1 MISKLLAGVI
11 DKDTLPLYMMSDSN
25 KLQRIW
31 WAKSLEWHDSHSLI
45 FNIQTLWGSGNS
57 SPFVHTIELKKKKKL
72 LVKSNVAF
80 ITTKQGKTRVTC
92 EHTESYPAFVSCAGL
107 GYLLSECFGICIQ
120 RLIPFPTSQDPCKYA
135 GRLSQTKAH
144 NT

>member
-57 SPFVHTIELKKKKKL
+57 SPFVHTIELKKKK
-72 LVKSNVAF
+72 
-80 ITTKQGKTRVTC
+80 T
-92 EHTESYPAFVSCAGL
+92 SCQ
-107 GYLLSECFGICIQ
+107 EQRCF
-120 RLIPFPTSQDPCKYA
+120 Y
-135 GRLSQTKAH
+135 H
-144 NT
+144 NQARKDSCDL